1 MIKMDR
7 MIKED
12 RLDIV
17 YVYVLGMDET
27 KEKREYW

>member
-1 MIKMDR
+1 MDR
-7 MIKED
+7 MIKEA
-12 RLDIV
+12 RLDIM